1 MNSLSAKSPIGVF
14 EFSEDG
20 KLVRHKL
27 FSRDPQKALAEFES
41 DPVKNDKKAC
51 VFLRKNI
58 REYANSL
65 GHFSEEEFNGFVC
78 EFAALLSKKSMR
90 IERDKLL
97 IQANNALADV
107 GRALSLFEERIG
119 EWFGLHYPE
128 LKSSRMDIVDRIIK
142 YGSRINFPDFKES
155 GGTDLTEDDEKAVTE
170 FAILVRSMHEEKN
183 RLESYIKESMSEIM
197 PNFSSLIEPLL
208 AAKLLSLVGSLE
220 KLARMPAS
228 TIQLLGSEKAL
239 FRHLKNQ
246 GKSPKYGILFL
257 DRRIQ
262 SAPKEKK
269 GKVARIIASKL
280 MLAARI
286 DYYSKRPEARLK
298 EEMEKELKNVLGSLA

>member
-58 REYANSL
+58 R
-65 GHFSEEEFNGFVC
+65 
-78 EFAALLSKKSMR
+78 
-90 IERDKLL
+90 
-97 IQANNALADV
+97 
-107 GRALSLFEERIG
+107 
-119 EWFGLHYPE
+119 
-128 LKSSRMDIVDRIIK
+128 
-142 YGSRINFPDFKES
+142 
-155 GGTDLTEDDEKAVTE
+155 E